1 MDSDLE
7 PVHFGHLLEDGT
19 IDWEDG
25 EGPDTIFVDEVVP
38 ADKEFVYINVV
49 LFAHYVVLSLAGIVY
64 ATCCLVFTIVFRKK
78 K

>member
-7 PVHFGHLLEDGT
+7 PVHFGHLLDDGT

-25 EGPDTIFVDEVVP
+25 EGADTIFVDGVVP
-38 ADKEFVYINVV
+38 ADKEFVFISVV
-49 LFAHYVVLSLAGIVY
+49 LFAHYLVLSLAGIAY
-64 ATCCLVFTIVFRKK
+64 AICCLVFTIAFRKK